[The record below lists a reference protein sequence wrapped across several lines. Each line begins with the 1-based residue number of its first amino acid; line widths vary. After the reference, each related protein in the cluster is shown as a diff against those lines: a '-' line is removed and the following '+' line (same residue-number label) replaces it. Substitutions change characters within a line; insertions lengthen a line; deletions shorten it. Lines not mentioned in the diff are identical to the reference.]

1 MEDKINMFNRT
12 KKMIEAKTVSLY
24 EDLYDIVTD
33 DFTQEEEFKEKNRR
47 FEASLSELG
56 LFKLGLVTERA
67 FDYCESNRGKAYAY
81 GEDGINL
88 VDIDKA
94 EVDVVPIEELFIKF
108 YQYVLY
114 TTYRNK
120 FEEKLVKNLLREKN
134 RSRVIESDLLDI
146 YLNDNIGVGNL
157 IPSMTFND
165 MDKFLRVLGAT
176 YQAAFDLQIR
186 DGMSAKDCV
195 KKLLSDFSRQEFNK
209 FVFYVEAVCDLIN
222 QIQHNPEIF
231 KYELGFDI
239 KKSNFDRDYIDNAFG
254 VRTIVE
260 QMQAE
265 LYSKEY
271 GVVLDNCEKQE
282 DNFVS
287 PRTRDNKEGKE

>member
-1 MEDKINMFNRT
+1 MEDKTNMFNRI
-12 KKMIEAKTVSLY
+12 KKLIEAKTISLF

-33 DFTQEEEFKEKNRR
+33 DFTEKEDFKEKNRR
-47 FEASLSELG
+47 FEESLNELG
-56 LFKLGLVTERA
+56 LFKLGLVAERA
-67 FDYCESNRGKAYAY
+67 YDYCESNRGKAYAY
-81 GEDGINL
+81 GEDGIKL

-94 EVDVVPIEELFIKF
+94 EVDVVPIEELFIKL
-108 YQYVLY
+108 YQYILY
-114 TTYRNK
+114 TTYRKK
-120 FEEKLVKNLLREKN
+120 FEEKLIEKLMPN
-134 RSRVIESDLLDI
+134 GCSVGVIVSDILDN
-146 YLNDNIGVGNL
+146 YLNDNVGVGDQ
-157 IPSMTFND
+157 IPAMTFND
-165 MDKFLRVLGAT
+165 MDEVLNILGAT
-176 YQAAFDLQIR
+176 YTASFNLQTR
-186 DGMSAKDCV
+186 VLTADDCV
-195 KKLLSDFSRQEFNK
+195 KKLLSGFSRQEFNK

-231 KYELGFDI
+231 KHELGFDI